1 MCGSA
6 KAASSILVSRPAR
19 SLMASLSLSQRAKLA
34 EVANRADDKRAAKE
48 KIIEQKKLETEHNR
62 SQKALNN
69 QVFNNQVFNNK
80 VLANKHREK
89 EMRLARAKQ
98 NDIHANAHKENLLLR
113 VIHWLDKQLAF

>member
-69 QVFNNQVFNNK
+69 QVFNNK